1 MGEILPPHL
10 SPFVDVSSRRIGD
23 YIPPEEKRL
32 LGMED
37 EAAKRDKDK
46 AKEEEEEED
55 SEEEDESDEEEDDE
69 EEDEASGEEVEET
82 EEVTIVNFPFLFHN
96 A

>member
-46 AKEEEEEED
+46 EKEEEEEEED
-55 SEEEDESDEEEDDE
+55 SNEEDESDEEEDDE
-69 EEDEASGEEVEET
+69 DEDEASGEEVEET
-82 EEVTIVNFPFLFHN
+82 EEVTIVNFPF
-96 A
+96 